1 VYTNGIGAL
10 TLHQSNHIRASPMGR
25 WMSHINGKLAR
36 LGENCAPIVST
47 CDSPS
52 FALRHFLCLTR
63 YLAARW
69 CALNFPQQSQVN
81 RHEIGYKCVRGDGG
95 CDRGGEKDVKGK
107 EFHCRGG
114 QVALVAKSGTPDLGF
129 G

>member
-1 VYTNGIGAL
+1 
-10 TLHQSNHIRASPMGR
+10 MGR